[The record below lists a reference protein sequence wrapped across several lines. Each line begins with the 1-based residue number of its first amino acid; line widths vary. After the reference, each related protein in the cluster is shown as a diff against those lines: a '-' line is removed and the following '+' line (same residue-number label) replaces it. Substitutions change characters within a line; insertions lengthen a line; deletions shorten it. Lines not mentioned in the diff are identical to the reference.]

1 VETTR
6 GRQRPGCQDGVCDSL
21 PRSFC
26 LWGLGLPVNLLSVVT
41 AADDRYAHQA
51 CVLARSLAL
60 SQVAEVELTVLGTG
74 WSASQIGLIRAAGG
88 AAVKSRIVD
97 PADGRVDS
105 VRTLKHGFPAASI
118 YSVIAPQNSLFDE
131 ADRIIYLDADTL
143 VRGDLRDL
151 LSVSM
156 THPVAAVADA
166 HVALMGMPSMWRA
179 WREENVDP
187 TAPYLNTGVMVIDVR
202 KWRDRELTDAVLR
215 MLTRYELPCVDQDA
229 LNLVLAGDFDRLA
242 PRWNLMPY
250 HLMRLLR
257 TCDLIETDESLENA
271 ITDPAIVHYHRSFL
285 GKPWQVG
292 CTHPAR
298 HLWRELAR
306 DVGHRRPSL
315 SVRDVA
321 RNAGA
326 RVVGMSVLDPRCE
339 ALRQVRLRGSVM

>member
-1 VETTR
+1 MT
-6 GRQRPGCQDGVCDSL
+6 SL
-21 PRSFC
+21 K
-26 LWGLGLPVNLLSVVT
+26 VVT
-41 AADDRYAHQA
+41 AADGRYVRQA

-60 SQVAEVELTVLGTG
+60 SQEVDVELTVLGTG
-74 WSASQIGLIRAAGG
+74 WSGRQIGLIRTAGG
-88 AAVKSRIVD
+88 SGVKPRIVD

-105 VRTLKHGFPAASI
+105 VKTLKHGFPAASM

-131 ADRIIYLDADTL
+131 AERIIYLDADTL

-151 LSVSM
+151 LSISM
-156 THPVAAVADA
+156 SGSVAAVADA
-166 HVALMGMPSMWRA
+166 HVSLMGMPSMWRA
-179 WREENVDP
+179 WREEGVSP
-187 TAPYLNTGVMVIDVR
+187 TAPYLNTGVMVIDVGR
-202 KWRDRELTDAVLR
+202 WRDQELTDRVLQL
-215 MLTRYELPCVDQDA
+215 LTRYELPCVDQDA
-229 LNLVLAGDFDRLA
+229 LNLLLAGNFDRLQ

-257 TCDLIETDESLENA
+257 TCDLIETDESLERA

-306 DVGHRRPSL
+306 EVGARHRSL

-321 RNAGA
+321 RNTGA
-326 RVVGMSVLDPRCE
+326 RVVGMSALDPRCE
-339 ALRQVRLRGSVM
+339 TLRQIRLSDTVT